1 MGGALTLR
9 ESGPAGRLWREVP
22 AADYDGHMGHPAVDQ
37 SRLLADLLAEA
48 VRHWDAR
55 RILIPGAATGNGLER
70 LRGLAV
76 ERVTVVDVVP
86 AYLDL
91 LRTRHAAA
99 LPGLEIVQADLE
111 EWEPASAAYDLVC
124 CALVLE
130 YVEPGPLLKRLAC
143 SLAPGGHLRLLLQRP
158 VDGHGRVSETPFL
171 GVRILEPA
179 ITLRDPVEVAREAR
193 RAGLE
198 RVEERTVHSS
208 AGKPFHLSDWRRP
221 C

>member
-1 MGGALTLR
+1 VRGAR
-9 ESGPAGRLWREVP
+9 PSPAARLWRQVS
-22 AADYDGHMGHPAVDQ
+22 AADYDGHMGHAAVDQ

-48 VRHWDAR
+48 AARWGPR

-70 LRGLAV
+70 LHGLSL
-76 ERVTVVDVVP
+76 ERVTTVDVVP
-86 AYLDL
+86 AYLEC
-91 LRTRHAAA
+91 LRARHTGA
-99 LPGLEIVQADLE
+99 LAGLEIIQADLE
-111 EWEPASAAYDLVC
+111 AWEPDPVAYDLVW

-130 YVEPGPLLKRLAC
+130 YVEPGPLLKRLAR
-143 SLAPGGHLRLLLQRP
+143 SLAPGGHLRLVLQRP
-158 VDGHGRVSETPFL
+158 AEGHGRVSETPFL